1 MFLNIRLEVHLV
13 KKKSIFVLVMT
24 LMFILGSNV
33 FASNGGI
40 EDILKGSFN
49 PSAPSGMDTTV
60 AGILGTLQYIGYA
73 IAIGMLIYIGIKYT
87 MAAAD
92 AKADMKSAVIRYVI
106 GAILIAGAD
115 AFFGWIIA
123 VGQGV

>member
-13 KKKSIFVLVMT
+13 KKKSIFVLVVA
-24 LMFILGSNV
+24 LMLIFISNV
-33 FASNGGI
+33 FAIEGI
-40 EDILKGSFN
+40 LSGDFN

-115 AFFGWIIA
+115 AIFGWIVTA
-123 VGQGV
+123 GQGV